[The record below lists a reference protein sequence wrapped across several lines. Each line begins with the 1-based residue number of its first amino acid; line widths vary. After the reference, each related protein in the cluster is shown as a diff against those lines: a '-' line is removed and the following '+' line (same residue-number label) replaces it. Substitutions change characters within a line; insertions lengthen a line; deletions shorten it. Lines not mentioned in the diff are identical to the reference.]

1 VAALQVLPK
10 SGYRDTLEGIPRA
23 VAEHIGTLG

>member
-1 VAALQVLPK
+1 VLPK